1 MADTRISKSENSFRK
16 ANLYK
21 DAAMNAL
28 KEVTE
33 FDSKIISSND
43 KYLETLK
50 EADSIEYEILMENMA
65 KAETDV
71 ERQAIRDRMAEMK
84 KERYQKD
91 TENKEF
97 YEKQWNNHKNFT
109 LQILA
114 SLATVAGVIK
124 FRKPI
129 LDIGKKL
136 IMKR

>member
-1 MADTRISKSENSFRK
+1 MADTRISKSESSFRK

-21 DAAMNAL
+21 DATMNAL

-33 FDSKIISSND
+33 FDSKIINSND
-43 KYLETLK
+43 RYLETLK
-50 EADSIEYEILMENMA
+50 EADSIEYEILRENMA
-65 KAETDV
+65 KAETEV

-97 YEKQWNNHKNFT
+97 YEKQQNNHKNYT
-109 LQILA
+109 LQILT
-114 SLATVAGVIK
+114 SVAAVVGVIN

-129 LDIGKKL
+129 MDIGKKL
-136 IMKR
+136 ITKR

>member
-1 MADTRISKSENSFRK
+1 
-16 ANLYK
+16 
-21 DAAMNAL
+21 MNAL

-33 FDSKIISSND
+33 FDSKIINSND
-43 KYLETLK
+43 KYLETLN
-50 EADSIEYEILMENMA
+50 EADSIEYEILKENMA
-65 KAETDV
+65 KAETEE

-97 YEKQWNNHKNFT
+97 YVKQQNNYKNYT

-114 SLATVAGVIK
+114 SVAAVAGFIK

-129 LDIGKKL
+129 MDIGKKL
-136 IMKR
+136 ITKRWERLGC

>member
-1 MADTRISKSENSFRK
+1 MVDTIISKSEGSFRK

-21 DAAMNAL
+21 DAAMNTL
-28 KEVTE
+28 KEITE
-33 FDSKIISSND
+33 FDSKIINSND
-43 KYLETLK
+43 KYLETLNG
-50 EADSIEYEILMENMA
+50 ADSIEYEILKGNME
-65 KAETDV
+65 KAETEV

-97 YEKQWNNHKNFT
+97 YKRQQNNHKYYT

-114 SLATVAGVIK
+114 SVAAVAGVIK

-129 LDIGKKL
+129 MNIGEKL
-136 IMKR
+136 ITKR

>member
-1 MADTRISKSENSFRK
+1 MVDTRISKSERSFRK

-21 DAAMNAL
+21 NATMNAL

-33 FDSKIISSND
+33 FDSKIINSND
-43 KYLETLK
+43 RYLETLK
-50 EADSIEYEILMENMA
+50 EADSIEYEILRENMA
-65 KAETDV
+65 KAETEV

-97 YEKQWNNHKNFT
+97 YEKQQNNHKNYT
-109 LQILA
+109 LQILT
-114 SLATVAGVIK
+114 SVAAVVGVIK

-129 LDIGKKL
+129 MDIGKKL
-136 IMKR
+136 ITKR

>member
-1 MADTRISKSENSFRK
+1 MADTKISKRESSFRK

-21 DAAMNAL
+21 DATMNAL

-33 FDSKIISSND
+33 FDSKIINSND
-43 KYLETLK
+43 KYLEILK
-50 EADSIEYEILMENMA
+50 EADSIEYEILKENMA
-65 KAETDV
+65 KAETEV
-71 ERQAIRDRMAEMK
+71 ERQSIRDRMAEMK

-97 YEKQWNNHKNFT
+97 YEKQLNNHKNYT

-114 SLATVAGVIK
+114 SVAAVAGVIK

-129 LDIGKKL
+129 MNIGKKM
-136 IMKR
+136 ITKR